1 MAYHPIHDPRY
12 RSIATLLTE
21 LRKTRG
27 LLQQEVADRLDRPQ
41 GFVSRVESGVR
52 RLDVI
57 ELLDFLRAL
66 EADPHVFIDRLLD
79 QPMPSLP
86 R

>member
-1 MAYHPIHDPRY
+1 MSHPLHDPRY
-12 RSIATLLTE
+12 QRIAVLLTE
-21 LRKTRG
+21 LRKERG
-27 LLQQEVADRLDRPQ
+27 LLQQDVADRLDRPQ
-41 GFVSRVESGVR
+41 GFVSKVESGNR

-66 EADPHVFIDRLLD
+66 DADPHGFIDRLFE